1 MENNIKKP
9 NILIRMLQY
18 FPVVFLRIIGSN
30 KVTSLIQDA
39 EIEEIPEL
47 KKKISSLQTELRG
60 AMVVIHVLTSRQ
72 SGGKAVISTND
83 IESVKQTTQLFNR
96 LDELGNFEYTVK
108 PIEKNTKK

>member
-1 MENNIKKP
+1 
-9 NILIRMLQY
+9 
-18 FPVVFLRIIGSN
+18 
-30 KVTSLIQDA
+30 
-39 EIEEIPEL
+39 
-47 KKKISSLQTELRG
+47 
-60 AMVVIHVLTSRQ
+60 MVVIHVLTSRQ

>member
-47 KKKISSLQTELRG
+47 KKENF
-60 AMVVIHVLTSRQ
+60 Q
-72 SGGKAVISTND
+72 STD
-83 IESVKQTTQLFNR
+83 
-96 LDELGNFEYTVK
+96 
-108 PIEKNTKK
+108 